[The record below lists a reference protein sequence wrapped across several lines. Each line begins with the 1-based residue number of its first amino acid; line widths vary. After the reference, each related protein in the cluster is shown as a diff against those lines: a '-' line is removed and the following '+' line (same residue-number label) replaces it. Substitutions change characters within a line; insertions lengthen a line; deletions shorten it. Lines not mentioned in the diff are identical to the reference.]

1 MSVEANQLASTSA
14 NDPSDYFGDRAHS
27 PPRGRCKRTPSPFL
41 SELMHI
47 SVLPKQVLE
56 YLDPKPNENYIDGTL
71 GFAGH
76 SKLILERIKPNG
88 RVLGIE
94 LTSEVFEQIKKQNIE
109 RLVLENNSYSRLQ
122 EIIKKHNF
130 LPVHGILLDLGM
142 SSWHL
147 EGSGKGFSFQKNEE
161 LDMRFNQDRGV
172 SAKDIVNLW
181 PRQELEEMLIEY
193 GGERFAKRISDE
205 IVQTRKDKPIKTT
218 SDLIVVLERAIPKRF
233 QQGKIHFATKTFQ
246 ALRIKANHELE
257 NIKQVLPQALK
268 ILEKGGRIAIISF
281 HSGEDRIVKNFFRDH
296 AKLGHLKTLTKKP
309 IIAQEDEIKDNPRSR
324 SAKLR
329 VAEKL

>member
-1 MSVEANQLASTSA
+1 
-14 NDPSDYFGDRAHS
+14 
-27 PPRGRCKRTPSPFL
+27 
-41 SELMHI
+41 MHI
-47 SVLPKQVLE
+47 AVLPKQVLE
-56 YLDPKPNENYIDGTL
+56 YLDPKPNQNFIDGTL

-76 SKLILERIKPNG
+76 SKLILEKIKPDG
-88 RVLGIE
+88 KVLGIE
-94 LTSEVFEQIKKQNIE
+94 LTSEVFEEVENQNIE
-109 RLVLENNSYSRLQ
+109 RLILENNSYTHLP

-130 LPVHGILLDLGM
+130 GPVHGILLDLGM

-147 EGSGKGFSFQKNEE
+147 EDSGRGFSFQKDEE
-161 LDMRFNQDRGV
+161 LDMRFNPDRGV

-181 PRQELEEMLIEY
+181 PRQELEDMLIEY

-205 IVQTRKDKPIKTT
+205 IVLFRKNKPIKTT
-218 SDLIVVLERAIPKRF
+218 FDLKKVIEKAIPKRF

-246 ALRIKANHELE
+246 ALRIKANQELE

-268 ILEKGGRIAIISF
+268 VLEKGGRIAVISF

-296 AKLGHLKTLTKKP
+296 AKLEHLKVLTKKP
-309 IIAQEDEIKDNPRSR
+309 VIADEDEVRDNPRSR

-329 VAEKL
+329 VAQKI